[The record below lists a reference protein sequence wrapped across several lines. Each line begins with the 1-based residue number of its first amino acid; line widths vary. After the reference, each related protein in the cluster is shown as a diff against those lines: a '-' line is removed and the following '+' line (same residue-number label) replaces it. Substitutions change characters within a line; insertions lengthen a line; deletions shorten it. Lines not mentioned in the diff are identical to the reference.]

1 MKQIAFLFL
10 SVLAI
15 GCTKENTDLQA
26 KQMTDFPF
34 VKVGNES
41 IYVTSFGGNVIDTS
55 STFEVLSESDKNY
68 QILLK
73 AAGIVQPSTLF
84 TDGTYLYEYGVNGT
98 ELNANKLYKKNPAA
112 GDSWQDI
119 TDGDTLLTFVR
130 AVNQQINVLAGAF
143 MVDRVASVQKGLTD
157 TSYVYISPT
166 NGIVLQ
172 ELVASGFSLRL
183 ELYEKN
189 F

>member
-1 MKQIAFLFL
+1 MT
-10 SVLAI
+10 VLAI
-15 GCTKENTDLQA
+15 GCSEESANPQA
-26 KQMTDFPF
+26 KQMADFPF

-41 IYVTSFGGNVIDTS
+41 IYETTFGGNVMDTS
-55 STFEVLSESDKNY
+55 STFEVLSESDNNY

-98 ELNANKLYKKNPAA
+98 ELNASKLYKKNPAV
-112 GDSWQDI
+112 GDNWQDI
-119 TDGDTLLTFVR
+119 TDGDTILTFVQ
-130 AVNQQINVLAGAF
+130 AVNQQVSVLAGTF
-143 MVDRVASVQKGLTD
+143 TVDRIASVEKGSTD
-157 TSYVYISPT
+157 TSYVYISPID
-166 NGIVLQ
+166 GIVLQ